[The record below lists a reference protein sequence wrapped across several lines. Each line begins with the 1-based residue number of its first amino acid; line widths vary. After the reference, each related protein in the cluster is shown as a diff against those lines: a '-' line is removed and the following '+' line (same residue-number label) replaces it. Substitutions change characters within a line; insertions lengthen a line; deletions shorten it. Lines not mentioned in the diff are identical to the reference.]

1 MELKT
6 LALISTATACLM
18 SATPSI
24 ASQRQNID
32 VQGHRGSRASHPENT
47 LPAFAHALE
56 SGADTLELDLQLT
69 KDNQLV
75 VSHDRHVSSKLC
87 RYSNGQVISKPI
99 PIHSLTLK
107 QLKTYDCGSI
117 HQEAFPKQALV
128 PHTAIPSLAEVFSF
142 VSESTIPSAKSVK
155 FNIEMKIVP
164 RFVGEG
170 SHPEQFAQLLLD
182 TAKQHGMLDRITVE
196 SFDHRSLL
204 AIKHLNPNI
213 PVAALLGEDLPDWQ
227 AVISAARADIISPNM
242 DWVTAEAV
250 QSAHAVG
257 ARVIPYSAN
266 HEEDWN
272 YLMACGVDGIITDDP
287 AALVNFLRA
296 KGLR

>member
-1 MELKT
+1 MKLKT
-6 LALISTATACLM
+6 LAVLTTTTAYLM
-18 SATPSI
+18 SATPSM
-24 ASQRQNID
+24 ATQRQNID

-69 KDNQLV
+69 KDNHLV
-75 VSHDRHVSSKLC
+75 VAHDRHVSSKLC
-87 RYSNGQVISKPI
+87 RSSDGQAISKPV
-99 PIHSLTLK
+99 PIRSLTLK
-107 QLKTYDCGSI
+107 QLKTYDCGSVR
-117 HQEAFPKQALV
+117 QEAFPKQVLV
-128 PHTAIPSLAEVFSF
+128 PHTAIPSLAEVFRF
-142 VSESTIPSAKSVK
+142 VSESTIPGAKSVK
-155 FNIEMKIVP
+155 FNIEMKLVP

-204 AIKHLNPNI
+204 AIKHLNPKI
-213 PVAALLGEDLPDWQ
+213 PVAALLGQDLPDWQ
-227 AVISAARADIISPNM
+227 AVITAAKADIISPDM
-242 DWVTAEAV
+242 DWVTTEAV
-250 QSAHAVG
+250 QAAHAIG

-272 YLMACGVDGIITDDP
+272 YLIACGVDGIITDDP
-287 AALVNFLRA
+287 AALVNFLKA

>member
-6 LALISTATACLM
+6 LALISTATACLL
-18 SATPSI
+18 STTPSI
-24 ASQRQNID
+24 AGQRQNID

-56 SGADTLELDLQLT
+56 SGVDTLELDLQLT
-69 KDNQLV
+69 KDNHLV
-75 VSHDRHVSSKLC
+75 VAHDRHVSSKLC
-87 RYSNGQVISKPI
+87 RTSDGQAISKPI

-107 QLKTYDCGSI
+107 QLKTYDCGNV
-117 HQEAFPKQALV
+117 HQEAFPNQVLV

-142 VSESTIPSAKSVK
+142 VSESTIPGAKSVK

-164 RFVGEG
+164 RFVGAS

-182 TAKQHGMLDRITVE
+182 TAKQYGMLDRITVE

-204 AIKHLNPNI
+204 AIKHLNSSV
-213 PVAALLGEDLPDWQ
+213 PVAALLGDDLPDWQ
-227 AVISAARADIISPNM
+227 AVIIAAKADIISPDM

-250 QSAHAVG
+250 QAAHAIG

>member
-6 LALISTATACLM
+6 LALLSTATVHLM
-18 SATPSI
+18 SAASTM

-69 KDNQLV
+69 KDNFLIV
-75 VSHDRHVSSKLC
+75 AHDRHVSSKLC
-87 RYSNGQVISKPI
+87 RKSDGQTISKPI
-99 PIHSLTLK
+99 PIHTLTLK
-107 QLKTYDCGSI
+107 QLKTYDCGSV
-117 HQEAFPKQALV
+117 HQEAFPKQVLV
-128 PHTAIPSLAEVFSF
+128 PHTTMPSLAEVFNF
-142 VSESTIPSAKSVK
+142 VSESNAPGAKSIK

-164 RFVGEG
+164 RFVGE
-170 SHPEQFAQLLLD
+170 SSQPERFAQLLLD
-182 TAKQHGMLDRITVE
+182 TAKQYGMLDRITVE

-204 AIKHLNPNI
+204 AIKHLNSKV
-213 PVAALLGEDLPDWQ
+213 PVAALLGADLPDWQ
-227 AVISAARADIISPNM
+227 AVITAAKADIISPDM
-242 DWVTAEAV
+242 DWVTAKSV
-250 QSAHAVG
+250 QAAHAIG

-272 YLMACGVDGIITDDP
+272 YLIACGVDGIITDDP
-287 AALVNFLRA
+287 AALINFL
-296 KGLR
+296 